1 MDFKKWLQV
10 FLLNGSFSDIEF
22 QLSSVEQSWYN
33 GIKKNNSYTITI
45 VKDVYQFSQSI
56 IRQTLEKKM
65 LNTIA
70 SHNGNVIN
78 LTI

>member
-56 IRQTLEKKM
+56 IRQTFEKKL